1 MKKLLFFIIIHLTG
15 NLSFAANIEKNKFYP
30 NCKTPLNASYKQM
43 LANNSCFF
51 IFDNGDKYRGEWDF
65 DRMNGMGN
73 YLSVNGESYKGKFY
87 DNLKHGKGKFTWK
100 SGAYYEGDYRL
111 DKIYG
116 FGTYVDSIGNPT
128 SGWFY
133 QTDEFGDTLDSYAD
147 SNLENYYGMIKA
159 PKMLS
164 LSDKRIMGERFGY
177 GVYTYINGEI
187 YKGEWKRNKR
197 HGYGKQIFSDGSNFE
212 GYWDIGLMTEGTLSL
227 KNGEKLKGSFD
238 KDGNLLISPG
248 NLKYIFKKGIYELNK
263 GDNYI
268 GTLRDNL
275 PNGKGIYTY
284 KNGNKVEGNFKDGL
298 PYGDV
303 VITSIDGKVNSGFI
317 HNGEFFASKSDWEEK
332 KEKDRLNAIKKRNER
347 LAREEKERKI
357 REARMKAEELARIK
371 YETIYTACLLDRS
384 VGIDMQVREL
394 KRAVE
399 DTCDKIAENP
409 SWYENFKYNK

>member
-1 MKKLLFFIIIHLTG
+1 
-15 NLSFAANIEKNKFYP
+15 
-30 NCKTPLNASYKQM
+30 

-238 KDGNLLISPG
+238 KDGDLVISPG

-284 KNGNKVEGNFKDGL
+284 KNGNKVEGNFK
-298 PYGDV
+298 
-303 VITSIDGKVNSGFI
+303 
-317 HNGEFFASKSDWEEK
+317 
-332 KEKDRLNAIKKRNER
+332 
-347 LAREEKERKI
+347 
-357 REARMKAEELARIK
+357 
-371 YETIYTACLLDRS
+371 
-384 VGIDMQVREL
+384 
-394 KRAVE
+394 
-399 DTCDKIAENP
+399 
-409 SWYENFKYNK
+409 